1 LKSLRRNAKHLG
13 SNVSKLLWFLLD
25 GNEPPDMHSVHA
37 GESIESRIGT
47 ILSLIGPVKERLRI
61 QIADPKRVDV
71 DAQIALL
78 RDLEALK
85 AVGDSLA
92 K

>member
-1 LKSLRRNAKHLG
+1 MPSFLFFASEAI
-13 SNVSKLLWFLLD
+13 LLD
-25 GNEPPDMHSVHA
+25 GNEPPDMSSDHT
-37 GESIESRIGT
+37 GESTESRIGT
-47 ILSLIGPVKERLRI
+47 LMSLIGPVKEGLRI

-85 AVGDSLA
+85 ALSDSLA
-92 K
+92 R